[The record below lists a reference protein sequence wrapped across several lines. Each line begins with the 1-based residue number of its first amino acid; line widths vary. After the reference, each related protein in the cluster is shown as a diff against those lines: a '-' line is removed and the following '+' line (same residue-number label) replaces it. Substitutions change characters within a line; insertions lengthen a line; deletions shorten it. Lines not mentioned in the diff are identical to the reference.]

1 MCASGGKF
9 HPTELYKKH
18 FGDTDNNSH
27 KEMKVHVVTPYAI
40 DKNLGKA
47 YNEAFERCP
56 EDDWLCIT
64 DYDVLFLTPNSIKI
78 LHQYAATFPKVGLF
92 TCLTNRIHPLAKN
105 QLALPEPSE
114 NDSIKYW
121 TRCASDMEH
130 FFPRYTEVTKEVS
143 GFLMMISK
151 RTWNEVKFR
160 ETGECLGVDNA
171 YCWDLISKGKSIYIM
186 EALLVWHT
194 YRINNIKDKSHLI
207 P

>member
-1 MCASGGKF
+1 
-9 HPTELYKKH
+9 
-18 FGDTDNNSH
+18 
-27 KEMKVHVVTPYAI
+27 MKIHVVTPFAL

-56 EDDWLCIT
+56 EEDWLCIT
-64 DYDVLFLTPNSIKI
+64 DHDVLFLSPNSIKI
-78 LHQYAATFPKVGLF
+78 LHQYALIYPKVGLF
-92 TCLTNRIHPLAKN
+92 TCRTNRIHPLAVN
-105 QLALPEPSE
+105 QLHFEDPSGI
-114 NDSIKYW
+114 DSIKFW
-121 TRCASDMEH
+121 QEEAQGLENKLPQ
-130 FFPRYTEVTKEVS
+130 FTEVTKEIS

-171 YCWDLISKGKSIYIM
+171 FCWDLISKGKSIYIM

-194 YRINNIKDKSHLI
+194 YRLNNIKDKTHLI